1 MHGAHTCNHPATKTH
16 LEPVAAGP
24 EESTPATH
32 TPTRLEQAAM
42 GPERLN
48 TYSRTPTW
56 LGRPTRL
63 EPAAV
68 GSRQTRI
75 TVSPPIDRLLLAK
88 MSETNFRSCAPILG
102 FLPDFATDFGFLTL
116 GFRRAR
122 ARARPPTCACRLD
135 GCLARGVSVPNFGGG
150 TIYVPSDDVP
160 SLVDSHPS
168 PGSVLTWHMFFEI
181 ELADLVVA

>member
-122 ARARPPTCACRLD
+122 ARPPTCAMSPGRLPSE
-135 GCLARGVSVPNFGGG
+135 GCECTKFWWRHNLCTLRRYTEFGRLTPLARQRA
-150 TIYVPSDDVP
+150 
-160 SLVDSHPS
+160 
-168 PGSVLTWHMFFEI
+168 HMAQVFRNS
-181 ELADLVVA
+181 